1 MHLFVE
7 KGVVRMRY
15 IIAVFI
21 GACSYGVLSTIV
33 KLAYGDGATT
43 SLVTV
48 GQFLIGWFVLFV
60 SFLFTKRKEV
70 IGKKDKVK
78 LMLAGIPTGLVG
90 VFYYLSLV
98 TLEASLSIILLFQ
111 FVWIG
116 ILFEFLFYRRTP
128 DKVTTFSVLI
138 LMFGT
143 TLASGVMKGEDL
155 GGNLFGVIYGLLAA
169 VSFALFILTNAT
181 VMPKLPPIQRSYYMV
196 TGSMLVV
203 VMIFSPFLIRGV
215 DPNVI
220 TSFGQY
226 GILLGLFGVVIP
238 PILFAYGM
246 PKIGS
251 ALGSILGSAEL
262 PVAVLLSMVILE
274 EHVTVIQ
281 WCGVAII
288 IFGIVYPNI
297 QNRSG

>member
-1 MHLFVE
+1 
-7 KGVVRMRY
+7 MRY

-21 GACSYGVLSTIV
+21 GACSYGVLSTLV
-33 KLAYGDGATT
+33 KLAYRTGADT

-48 GQFLIGWFVLFV
+48 GQFLIGWSVLFV
-60 SFLFTKRKEV
+60 CVFFTKRKQK
-70 IGKKDKVK
+70 IGLKDKIK

-98 TLEASLSIILLFQ
+98 TTEASLAIILLFQ

-116 ILFEFLFYRRTP
+116 FLLEFLLYRKIP

-138 LMFGT
+138 LMIGT
-143 TLASGVMKGEDL
+143 ILASGVISGESA
-155 GGNLFGVIYGLLAA
+155 GVSVIGIIYGLLAA

-181 VMPKLPPIQRSYYMV
+181 VLPKLPPIQRSYYMV
-196 TGSMLVV
+196 TGSMIIVV
-203 VMIFSPFLIRGV
+203 VIFSPVLSKSL
-215 DPNVI
+215 DPTVI
-220 TSFGQY
+220 ASFGHL

-238 PILFAYGM
+238 PLLFAYGM

-262 PVAVLLSMVILE
+262 PVAVLLSMLILN
-274 EHVTVIQ
+274 EHVTMIQ

-288 IFGIVYPNI
+288 LVGIVFPNI
-297 QNRSG
+297 QPKSG

>member
-1 MHLFVE
+1 
-7 KGVVRMRY
+7 MRY

-33 KLAYGDGATT
+33 KLAYRDGATT

-48 GQFLIGWFVLFV
+48 GQFLIGWSVLFV
-60 SFLFTKRKEV
+60 CFLLTKRKEV
-70 IGKKDKVK
+70 IGQKDKVK

-90 VFYYLSLV
+90 VFYYLSLI
-98 TLEASLSIILLFQ
+98 TIEASLAIILLFQ

-116 ILFEFLFYRRTP
+116 ILFEFLIYRRIP
-128 DKVTTFSVLI
+128 DKVTIFSVFI
-138 LMFGT
+138 LMLGT
-143 TLASGVMKGEDL
+143 TLASGVMNGADH
-155 GGNLFGVIYGLLAA
+155 GANLLGVIYGLLAA

-181 VMPKLPPIQRSYYMV
+181 VLPKLRPIQRSYYMV
-196 TGSMLVV
+196 TGSMVVV
-203 VMIFSPFLIRGV
+203 VMIFSPILIRGV
-215 DPNVI
+215 DPSMI
-220 TSFGQY
+220 TSFGQF

-238 PILFAYGM
+238 PLLFAYGM
-246 PKIGS
+246 PQIGS

-281 WCGVAII
+281 WCGVAIT

-297 QNRSG
+297 HSRSG